1 MSTGSERKWYYLR
14 RVIIAL
20 VGLLVLGSAAL
31 QASAAF
37 PTGSAASPPLGVPGQ
52 KADAS
57 DPWGVAGYNC
67 ANLERDGIAQQM
79 NQRAGAIL
87 AKCMGTDQPKQPD
100 SQKGDS
106 GRTGVAAIDKLL
118 APLTG
123 GVDKDM
129 NVGETTNRSQAES
142 WVWGNGNTIVVTF
155 NDFRGITLNPI
166 LLCGASTSTDGGA
179 TFTWL
184 PGTTFSG
191 LGQCGGDPFHY
202 WSARANK
209 WFAGF
214 FSNACGANGIGQ
226 WESVDGINWT
236 TSGCTH
242 TGSNDDRFSGWVDN
256 VVGSPFFGFQY
267 VIFSNF
273 ALTNAPLQAVRS
285 TDDGVTWSAPVTLS
299 SRPGGGANRPVQI
312 TGSPTT
318 NGWVFAQSMDE
329 GGGGLANRI
338 NYIHRS
344 TDGGATWTQIQQGP
358 AFPAPGSGTCPG
370 NAFFAI
376 MPGAPGNWRHQG
388 WGQPGVGPSNVVHY
402 AYAQHGAAADQGD
415 IMYIRS
421 TDGGMT
427 WSSPLILN
435 TDAPAGTR
443 AQWMP
448 SLAVNAQ
455 GTVLVGWYDRRNT
468 TGNDYQRFV
477 RSSTDNGVS
486 WLVDKPISDVISPQW
501 AAEASSAACYGGDY
515 DYAMA
520 SNSNQGTDFYQTWND
535 GRVIQGG
542 VNQMNVF
549 FDKASIVGGPTATG
563 TLPTATRTSTTT
575 NTPIP
580 PSATAT
586 ICAFTNAL
594 TEGFESG
601 TLGAF
606 TQTVIITSTTTPVP
620 TPGWAS
626 VAANP
631 HSGTRSA
638 FAPDPDR
645 TTDSRLT
652 TISNIV
658 IPSGVTTATLSFWHR
673 FSFENLFDGG
683 VLEVSTDGGGTW
695 TDADPNIQQGGYNGT
710 ITIFQGCVTAG
721 TPPPFP
727 AGKRVWTGSM
737 TAYAEV
743 RVNLLPYVNTNMKF
757 RFRLGTDCSVANT
770 GWNIDDVSVSYGGS
784 CVTTTITPP
793 VSTSTST
800 STTVPPTST
809 RTNTVGVGTSTAT
822 ATACVGGQVILYD
835 QLNSPG
841 TFSTNS
847 QDFEAA
853 NNAFDNQTADDF
865 IVPAGA
871 TWNVNQVDAQGLYF
885 NGPGPAASF
894 NVYFY
899 SSVVSGTYFIPG
911 AAVYTATGQSYI
923 NTAGVFAITLTAPA
937 ALPGGGAGTRYF
949 VSVQARQDFTP
960 AGQWGWTN
968 RTVLSNSGA
977 TWRNPG
983 GGFGP
988 GCVNWDSRTVC
999 VGQPNEPDQM
1009 FRLRG
1014 TTGGACIT
1022 TTPTSTLPV
1031 STSTRTNTPVGA
1043 TSTRTNTPPVGATST
1058 VCVPGAWT
1066 FRAPFNA
1073 GNIVRGLGIWYPP
1086 NGKFYVL
1093 GGRNNDTSGSD
1104 YRQPHEYDPVAN
1116 TWITKTAVF
1125 TDGQVNN
1132 MAGGVM
1138 TVPGFAN
1145 PVIVMVGGSAAGL
1158 VTSTNVVRVY
1168 DPIAD
1173 TLTTLGDNWPQT
1185 PTGSTLPGG
1194 FAVQANK
1201 LYIIGGFT
1209 INTAMLNTIWEFDPT
1224 DPVGS
1229 RWTQKSAV
1237 LPVPMGY
1244 IPATTI
1250 GSLIFTG
1257 GGTIFGSGLLTD
1269 TTNSYVYNP
1278 VGDSISPIVN
1288 IPRATGET
1296 RAVTVGNEMWVL
1308 GGGRTPPNPSNQVDI
1323 YNPGSGTWRL
1333 GIPFTTPRR
1342 NLAADSDGSRVFV
1355 AGGYTGPSPGTPINT
1370 LEVFTGGVCPTG
1382 TPQGATSTSTRTS
1395 TSTSTTV
1402 PNTPTRTNTV
1412 GVGTPTCVPGGGSW
1426 RTEPSMSTARRGPG
1440 VAVVGNFLYAA
1451 TGFNAAPDYTNIVE
1465 RFDGA
1470 VWSTVA
1476 PIPTPHAQSR
1486 AAAVGTKMYVPGGY
1500 NSIAFTG
1507 PLNSMQIY
1515 DSVAN
1520 SWSQGAALPA
1530 VRSGAAVV
1538 EFNGKVYII
1547 AGFTAPFP
1555 TPANTVYEYDPVANT
1570 YATKSP
1576 MPGAGSGNLSG
1587 TVHNGE
1593 IYVVGG
1599 SVAQAYAYNPVT
1611 DAWRPLAAFPQAD
1624 CQSDGA
1630 FTLDGKIW
1638 VVGCLNRPISQQ
1650 VFVYDPVANTWAP
1663 GTLYTSDHAG
1673 PGAALFQGRGFVV
1686 GGGLASGGSTSV
1698 ESIGGGTCATPGIT
1712 STIVPPTIT
1721 PGATATCTT
1730 NFRVLIAHGDCN
1742 VFPTTLRDQIL
1753 AEGASVVD
1761 VVDAGLSTPSLAQML
1776 TYNVVVVFND
1786 CAYLDNVALGNNLA
1800 DYQDAGGVPVVFTF
1814 AWGSPNLDGRWQT
1827 GGYSPFNLSTGTD
1840 FTAHTLGTY
1849 NAGHPLMQGIGAGS
1863 LSAFYVNIL
1872 SLTSGASS
1880 EALWDNQQQLVAH
1893 KTTSGHTAVGV
1904 NAYVGDGAGQ
1914 WSGPFGRI
1922 VMNAARWL
1930 AGGPCI
1936 TPGPTN
1942 TPATATPTVCVANY
1956 SVAAS
1961 TGATIVPG
1969 TTMLAGTNCDDCSVA
1984 FALPFPFNFYG
1995 TSFNS
2000 VNVISNGSLQ
2010 FSSTNTDFT
2019 NACEPYAAHN
2029 NVIHAYWDDILLTT
2043 AGDGVYTS
2051 VSGSAPNRIVNIE
2064 WRGCYYSGGS
2074 CGGPV
2079 NVEARLYE
2087 GSGQI
2092 DVIYAVAGNGNAS
2105 ATGGV
2110 QRGTGSLFLQ
2120 AYCDGVGLPVT
2131 AGTMHRYTQ
2140 GACGSV
2146 TPSPQPSA
2154 TNTATATNTVVGVT
2168 NTATSTSTATNT
2180 PAAPSATPTACV
2192 MKFEDVHPEDWFYGY
2207 VEWMYC
2213 NGIVSGYNTVP
2224 PCSTPGRVCYKPG
2237 NPTTRGQLAKI
2248 VVRAFDFPIDTTGGP
2263 HFQDVGTGHT
2273 FYQYVETAYN
2283 LGLIVGYPCGG
2294 PGEPCVPPDNK
2305 PYYRS
2310 NKSVTRAQITKIM
2323 VSAAIIADP
2332 GNWKLENPPDNTFQ
2346 DVPVGST
2353 FFRYIETAYSHH
2365 IIEGYPCGTPPA
2377 GPCVPPGNRRY
2388 FLPNADAT
2396 RAQIAKI
2403 TYLAVTYPPQRA
2415 SNTGTS
2421 QPAIP
2426 PAKSPKK

>member
-1 MSTGSERKWYYLR
+1 MSTGAERKWYYLR

-52 KADAS
+52 KGDAKA
-57 DPWGVAGYNC
+57 DPWGVNSYDC
-67 ANLERDGIAQQM
+67 ANMERDGIAQQM

-87 AKCMGTDQPKQPD
+87 AKCSGAAQQKQSD
-100 SQKGDS
+100 AQQGSS

-123 GVDKDM
+123 GVDKDTI
-129 NVGETTNRSQAES
+129 VGETQNFLQSES
-142 WVWGNGNTIVVTF
+142 WVWGNGNTVVVTF
-155 NDFRGITLNPI
+155 NDFRGLNLSPRT
-166 LLCGASTSTDGGA
+166 LCGASTSTDGGT
-179 TFTWL
+179 TFTYL
-184 PGTTFSG
+184 PVGVFGG
-191 LGQCGGDPFHY
+191 LGNCSGDPFHY

-214 FSNACGANGIGQ
+214 FSSACGANGIGQ

-256 VVGSPFFGFQY
+256 VVGSPFFGYQY

-273 ALTNAPLQAVRS
+273 SLTNGPLQAVRS

-299 SRPGGGANRPVQI
+299 ARPGGGANRPVQL
-312 TGSPTT
+312 TGSPGTSGT
-318 NGWVFAQSMDE
+318 VFAQSMDE

-338 NYIHRS
+338 NYIHRT

-358 AFPAPGSGTCPG
+358 AFPAPGSGTCPA
-370 NAFFAI
+370 NTFFAI
-376 MPGAPGNWRHQG
+376 IPGPWRHQG
-388 WGQPGVGPSNVVHY
+388 WGEPGVGPNNVVHY
-402 AYAQHGAAADQGD
+402 AYAQHGAGADQGD

-421 TDGGMT
+421 TDNGTT
-427 WSSPLILN
+427 WSAPLMLN

-468 TGNDYQRFV
+468 ANNDYQRFV
-477 RSSTDNGVS
+477 RSSTDNGVT
-486 WLVDKPISDVISPQW
+486 WLVDKPISDIIIPQW
-501 AAEASSAACYGGDY
+501 VPDPNTAACYGGDY
-515 DYAMA
+515 DYATA

-586 ICAFTNAL
+586 VCAFTNAL

-626 VAANP
+626 VASNP

-645 TTDSRLT
+645 TTDSRLAT
-652 TISNIV
+652 TSNIV

-673 FSFENLFDGG
+673 FSFENTFDGG
-683 VLEVSTDGGGTW
+683 VLEVSTDGGATW
-695 TDADPNIQQGGYNGT
+695 TDADANIQQGGYNGT

-727 AGKRVWTGSM
+727 AGKRVWTGAM
-737 TAYAEV
+737 TTYAEV
-743 RVNLLPYVNTNMKF
+743 SVNLLPYVNTNMRF
-757 RFRLGTDCSVANT
+757 RFRLGTDCSVSNT
-770 GWNIDDVSVSYGGS
+770 GWNIDDVTVSYGGS

-793 VSTSTST
+793 LSTSTRTSTVGGSTSTST
-800 STTVPPTST
+800 
-809 RTNTVGVGTSTAT
+809 
-822 ATACVGGQVILYD
+822 
-835 QLNSPG
+835 
-841 TFSTNS
+841 
-847 QDFEAA
+847 
-853 NNAFDNQTADDF
+853 
-865 IVPAGA
+865 
-871 TWNVNQVDAQGLYF
+871 
-885 NGPGPAASF
+885 
-894 NVYFY
+894 
-899 SSVVSGTYFIPG
+899 
-911 AAVYTATGQSYI
+911 
-923 NTAGVFAITLTAPA
+923 NTAGV
-937 ALPGGGAGTRYF
+937 
-949 VSVQARQDFTP
+949 
-960 AGQWGWTN
+960 
-968 RTVLSNSGA
+968 
-977 TWRNPG
+977 
-983 GGFGP
+983 
-988 GCVNWDSRTVC
+988 
-999 VGQPNEPDQM
+999 
-1009 FRLRG
+1009 
-1014 TTGGACIT
+1014 
-1022 TTPTSTLPV
+1022 
-1031 STSTRTNTPVGA
+1031 STSTT
-1043 TSTRTNTPPVGATST
+1043 TRTNTPPAGATST
-1058 VCVPGAWT
+1058 VCVPGAWA

-1104 YRQPHEYDPVAN
+1104 YRSPHEYDPIAN

-1125 TDGQVNN
+1125 SDGQVNN
-1132 MAGGVM
+1132 MAGGVL

-1158 VTSTNVVRVY
+1158 TTATNVVRVY

-1173 TLTTLGDNWPQT
+1173 TLTTLGDNWPQA
-1185 PTGSTLPGG
+1185 PTNATLPGG
-1194 FAVQANK
+1194 FAVHANK
-1201 LYIIGGFT
+1201 LYIIGGFN
-1209 INTAMLNTIWEFDPT
+1209 INVAMLNTIWEFDPT

-1229 RWTQKSAV
+1229 RWTLKSSV

-1250 GSLIFTG
+1250 GTLIFTG
-1257 GGTIFGSGLLTD
+1257 GGTVFGSALLTD
-1269 TTNSYVYNP
+1269 TTNSYVFNP
-1278 VGDSISPIVN
+1278 VGDSISPIPN

-1296 RAVTVGNEMWVL
+1296 RAVTVGGEMWVL

-1323 YNPGSGTWRL
+1323 YNPGSGTWRV

-1342 NLAADSDGSRVFV
+1342 NLAADSDGSSVFV

-1370 LEVFTGGVCPTG
+1370 LEMFTGGVCPSVTTTPQVSTATG
-1382 TPQGATSTSTRTS
+1382 TTVASTATRTATGTSVAS
-1395 TSTSTTV
+1395 TA
-1402 PNTPTRTNTV
+1402 TRT
-1412 GVGTPTCVPGGGSW
+1412 
-1426 RTEPSMSTARRGPG
+1426 
-1440 VAVVGNFLYAA
+1440 A
-1451 TGFNAAPDYTNIVE
+1451 TLV
-1465 RFDGA
+1465 
-1470 VWSTVA
+1470 S
-1476 PIPTPHAQSR
+1476 
-1486 AAAVGTKMYVPGGY
+1486 
-1500 NSIAFTG
+1500 
-1507 PLNSMQIY
+1507 
-1515 DSVAN
+1515 
-1520 SWSQGAALPA
+1520 
-1530 VRSGAAVV
+1530 
-1538 EFNGKVYII
+1538 
-1547 AGFTAPFP
+1547 
-1555 TPANTVYEYDPVANT
+1555 
-1570 YATKSP
+1570 
-1576 MPGAGSGNLSG
+1576 
-1587 TVHNGE
+1587 
-1593 IYVVGG
+1593 
-1599 SVAQAYAYNPVT
+1599 
-1611 DAWRPLAAFPQAD
+1611 
-1624 CQSDGA
+1624 
-1630 FTLDGKIW
+1630 
-1638 VVGCLNRPISQQ
+1638 
-1650 VFVYDPVANTWAP
+1650 
-1663 GTLYTSDHAG
+1663 
-1673 PGAALFQGRGFVV
+1673 
-1686 GGGLASGGSTSV
+1686 ASN
-1698 ESIGGGTCATPGIT
+1698 
-1712 STIVPPTIT
+1712 T

-1730 NFRVLIAHGDCN
+1730 NFRVLIAHGDCSI
-1742 VFPTTLRDQIL
+1742 FPTTLRDQIL

-1761 VVDAGLSTPSLAQML
+1761 VVDAGVTTPSLAQML

-1786 CAYLDNVALGNNLA
+1786 CAYADPVALGDNLA

-1814 AWGSPNLDGRWQT
+1814 AWGNPSLAGRWQT
-1827 GGYSPFNLSTGTD
+1827 GGYSPYNLSSGAD

-1849 NAGHPLMQGIGAGS
+1849 NAGHPLMQGITAGS
-1863 LSAFYVNIL
+1863 LNAFYVNIL
-1872 SLTSGASS
+1872 TLATGATS
-1880 EALWDNQQQLVAH
+1880 EALWDNGQQLVAH
-1893 KTTSGHTAVGV
+1893 KTTGGRTAVGV
-1904 NAYVGDGAGQ
+1904 NAYVGDNAGQ

-1930 AGGPCI
+1930 VGGSCV
-1936 TPGPTN
+1936 TPGATN
-1942 TPATATPTVCVANY
+1942 TPGTPATATPTACVANY

-1984 FALPFPFNFYG
+1984 LALPFAFNFYG
-1995 TSFNS
+1995 TNFNS
-2000 VNVISNGSLQ
+2000 VNVISNGNLQ

-2019 NACEPYAAHN
+2019 NACEPYASHN
-2029 NVIHAYWDDILLTT
+2029 NVIHAYWDDLLLTT

-2051 VSGSAPNRIVNIE
+2051 VSGSAPNRIMNIE

-2074 CGGPV
+2074 CGSRV
-2079 NVEARLYE
+2079 SVEARLYE
-2087 GSGQI
+2087 GSGRI
-2092 DVIYAVAGNGNAS
+2092 DVIYATVGNGNVS

-2120 AYCDGVGLPVT
+2120 AYCNGAGLPVT
-2131 AGTMHRYTQ
+2131 AGTMHTYTQ
-2140 GACGSV
+2140 GSCGSV
-2146 TPSPQPSA
+2146 TPSPTSPPVTITPQGTPTCAAGGTQVIQDPSFEGGTPNAFWSEESTNFGTPLCDVASCGNGGGTTGPRTGDWWAWFGGTASAEDGAVQQTVNIPAGGATLQFYLWIGAHSGNGTTDYIRALVNGVEVFRATDATTTYDAGYTLVSVDVSAQAGSNRIVRLEEHNDAGSAVFNASVDDVTLTGGGACVTPSVQPSVTSTSTSTGTVVGA
-2154 TNTATATNTVVGVT
+2154 TNTTTSTS
-2168 NTATSTSTATNT
+2168 TATSTSTSTAV
-2180 PAAPSATPTACV
+2180 APSATPTICV

-2224 PCSTPGRVCYKPG
+2224 PCITPGRVCYKPG

-2248 VVRAFDFPIDTTGGP
+2248 AVRAFEFPIDTTGGP
-2263 HFQDVGTGHT
+2263 HFEDVPVGHT
-2273 FYQYVETAYN
+2273 FYTYVETAYH
-2283 LGLIVGYPCGG
+2283 LGLIVGYPCGSAS
-2294 PGEPCVPPDNK
+2294 EPCVPPANK
-2305 PYYRS
+2305 PYYRP
-2310 NKSVTRAQITKIM
+2310 NMSVTRGQITKIM
-2323 VSAAIIADP
+2323 ISAAILADP
-2332 GNWKLENPPDNTFQ
+2332 ANWTLENPPTNTFQ

-2365 IIEGYPCGTPPA
+2365 VIEGYPCGTAPA
-2377 GPCVPPGNRRY
+2377 GPCVPPGNKPY
-2388 FLPNADAT
+2388 FLPSAIAT

-2415 SNTGTS
+2415 SNTNVN
-2421 QPAIP
+2421 QPVDPHARFP
-2426 PAKSPKK
+2426 LR